1 MNEVLQTIK
10 QGGEIMISDEEIIK
24 AFSKSENEGYR
35 ELIDSYGNYVYTV
48 ISDKVR
54 GLATE
59 HDKEECSADV
69 FIETVRECKK
79 HDFTMDSL
87 KAVITAAAKRK
98 ATDLFRKLYGRKQH
112 NEYFDELNVEPA
124 DYETPEHS
132 AVSRSEKEML
142 WNEVLSLGK
151 PDSDILIL
159 QFFHSKTAAEISKIL
174 KMTTASV
181 NKRSQRAREKL
192 KKTLIQ
198 KEVQFNG

>member
-1 MNEVLQTIK
+1 
-10 QGGEIMISDEEIIK
+10 MISDEEIIK
-24 AFSKSENEGYR
+24 AFRKSENEGYR
-35 ELIDSYGNYVYTV
+35 KLIDSYGNYVYTV
-48 ISDKVR
+48 ITDKVR
-54 GLATE
+54 GLAAE
-59 HDKEECSADV
+59 QDKEECAADV

-87 KAVITAAAKRK
+87 KAVITAVAKRK

-112 NEYFDELNVEPA
+112 NEYFDELNDEPT

-192 KKTLIQ
+192 KKTLMQ
-198 KEVQFNG
+198 KEVHLNG

>member
-24 AFSKSENEGYR
+24 AFRKSENEGYR
-35 ELIDSYGNYVYTV
+35 KLIDSYGNYVYTV

-59 HDKEECSADV
+59 QDKEECSADV

-112 NEYFDELNVEPA
+112 NEYFDELNDEPA

-192 KKTLIQ
+192 KKTLMQ